1 MKKKILIFFVLT
13 ITVILSAVFF
23 ACKDDEPLPDQP
35 EETAPLTPADET
47 FLFDLL
53 GADKNASDA
62 TVKLMPAPYGDS
74 LASLNTELLSLTAD
88 HDKDSDIY
96 SLYYCVKESTSYTVY
111 KTISQDGI
119 TWDFNGSKERYVSS
133 DGVATVIA
141 GNPGFYVENS
151 GELRLKSLD
160 GAQNI
165 PLGLS
170 GSVCSAFFANGKYLI
185 YAVTE
190 SGITNLCIVQNN
202 TPSVTTIE
210 DNIASSYSAGKYVF
224 EYGNKYLSLNK
235 RSANGSQDFTASYS
249 LDGKAFSSF
258 NGAYI
263 AADRDPAS
271 SNGMRQCSRF
281 VANGAFDV
289 VSDNANQDKS
299 FGVYLYE
306 VKDGVTT
313 LRLFKLRQGGVAAL
327 YGNLDGATVTTANI
341 QAQAVSLILNYQT
354 GAAGY
359 IDLELLN
366 KNGTSV
372 FNVHIP
378 RGNYTAHNIALSGE
392 AISALGDGAVIKMRL
407 YDAYLYDI
415 RAEG

>member
-1 MKKKILIFFVLT
+1 MKKKILIFIVLT

-47 FLFDLL
+47 FLFDML
-53 GADKNASDA
+53 GTDKNASDA

-74 LASLNTELLSLTAD
+74 LASLNTELLSLTAE
-88 HDKDSDIY
+88 HDKDADIY
-96 SLYYCVKESTSYTVY
+96 SLYYCVKESNGYTVY

-170 GSVCSAFFANGKYLI
+170 GSVCSAFFAHGKYLI

-202 TPSVTTIE
+202 TPSVTTVE

-271 SNGMRQCSRF
+271 SNGMRQYSRF

-306 VKDGVTT
+306 IKDGVTT

-359 IDLELLN
+359 IDLEILN
-366 KNGTSV
+366 KNGDSV

-378 RGNYTAHNIALSGE
+378 RGNYTAYSIALSSE

>member
-1 MKKKILIFFVLT
+1 MKKKILIFIVLT
-13 ITVILSAVFF
+13 IMVILSAVFF

-47 FLFDLL
+47 FLFDML
-53 GADKNASDA
+53 GTDKNASDA

-170 GSVCSAFFANGKYLI
+170 GSVCSAFFAHGKYLI

-202 TPSVTTIE
+202 TPSVTTVE

-271 SNGMRQCSRF
+271 SNGMRQYSRF

-299 FGVYLYE
+299 FGIYLYE
-306 VKDGVTT
+306 VKNGVTT

-359 IDLELLN
+359 IDLEILN
-366 KNGTSV
+366 KNGDSV

-378 RGNYTAHNIALSGE
+378 RGNYTAYSIALSSE
-392 AISALGDGAVIKMRL
+392 AISTFGDGAVIKMRL